1 MFNCPTGES
10 INSKMMKRK
19 TTKSALFSTLK
30 FSVISFSAYVLGC
43 CTIKY
48 ELFPYNFY
56 REWKDS
62 QHQPQIHSSKELFEL
77 IKKGGHVIQFR
88 HTHRDRLS
96 IPVIPASVDL
106 NYSCVNGAN
115 LTTLG
120 KEQAKWIKVNME
132 KHKIPL
138 GEIYSSPACRLRQ
151 MNEIIFP
158 DQNVS
163 YSELLLYDR
172 ILSEEQVS
180 LKRDFVRKLLSE
192 PIADSSNRYILGHQG
207 TYHPIGYDLPE
218 GHAFVYKPLSNNSFE
233 FLGTIDLVTWLP

>member
-1 MFNCPTGES
+1 M
-10 INSKMMKRK
+10 NSQSKKRNISVPK
-19 TTKSALFSTLK
+19 LISSARLL
-30 FSVISFSAYVLGC
+30 VICIFAYILGC
-43 CTIKY
+43 YTIKR

-62 QHQPQIHSSKELFEL
+62 QHQHQIHSSKELFEL

-132 KHKIPL
+132 KHKIQL

-151 MNEIIFP
+151 MN
-158 DQNVS
+158 
-163 YSELLLYDR
+163 
-172 ILSEEQVS
+172 
-180 LKRDFVRKLLSE
+180 
-192 PIADSSNRYILGHQG
+192 
-207 TYHPIGYDLPE
+207 
-218 GHAFVYKPLSNNSFE
+218 
-233 FLGTIDLVTWLP
+233 

>member
-1 MFNCPTGES
+1 M
-10 INSKMMKRK
+10 NSQSKKRNISVPK
-19 TTKSALFSTLK
+19 LISSARLL
-30 FSVISFSAYVLGC
+30 VICIFAYILGC
-43 CTIKY
+43 YTIKR

-62 QHQPQIHSSKELFEL
+62 QHQHQIHSSKELFEL

-120 KEQAKWIKVNME
+120 KEQAKWIKVNIE

-180 LKRDFVRKLLSE
+180 LKRDFVRELLSE
-192 PIADSSNRYILGHQG
+192 PIADSSNRYIMGHQG
-207 TYHPIGYDLPE
+207 TYHPIGYNLPE
-218 GHAFVYKPLSNNSFE
+218 GHAFVYKPLGNNSFE